1 MVAARQDG
9 RRRLPSRERKDV
21 CGGSRESPDCGTMR
35 LMPRRARVLS
45 SGLLVAVAV
54 GGLGSTGAAAD
65 PTPSQ
70 TVFTQKLVDDPAT
83 SAGVKR
89 LLKTKAGLVDPRS
102 GFVDVTGDGRQDA
115 LVLVSTG
122 GAAGAVALYVF
133 STHGQ
138 DVSGGGGADQTS
150 LKVVFRLQSLYRAT
164 LRISGTTL
172 SVLEP
177 RFAAGDDLC
186 CPKKLRERDYAF
198 DAKALTFRRTA
209 DHDTA
214 FTKK

>member
-1 MVAARQDG
+1 MRHHVA
-9 RRRLPSRERKDV
+9 
-21 CGGSRESPDCGTMR
+21 M
-35 LMPRRARVLS
+35 RRARLTVLAS
-45 SGLLVAVAV
+45 ALAALALAGPVAQ
-54 GGLGSTGAAAD
+54 AD

-70 TVFTQKLVDDPAT
+70 TVFTKKLLDDAKT

-89 LLKTKAGLVDPRS
+89 ILTNKTAIVDPRS

-138 DVSGGGGADQTS
+138 ATTGTDDSTS
-150 LKVVFRLQSLYRAT
+150 LKVVFRLQSLYGAS

-177 RFAAGDDLC
+177 AFAKGDDLC
-186 CPKKLRERDYAF
+186 CPPKLRERDYTF
-198 DAKALTFRRTA
+198 DAKALTFKRTA
-209 DHDTA
+209 DKDVA
-214 FTKK
+214 FTK

>member
-1 MVAARQDG
+1 MRHDARMRRAPASVLPLALVAA
-9 RRRLPSRERKDV
+9 L
-21 CGGSRESPDCGTMR
+21 
-35 LMPRRARVLS
+35 
-45 SGLLVAVAV
+45 
-54 GGLGSTGAAAD
+54 AAPAAAPAD

-70 TVFTQKLVDDPAT
+70 TVFTKKLLDDPAT

-89 LLKTKAGLVDPRS
+89 LLSTKAGIVDPRS

-138 DVSGGGGADQTS
+138 DTTGTGTGDQTS

-177 RFAAGDDLC
+177 RYAPGDDLC
-186 CPKKLRERDYAF
+186 CPKKLRERDYRF
-198 DAKALTFRRTA
+198 DAKQLTFTRAA
-209 DHDTA
+209 DHDVP
-214 FTKK
+214 FTT

>member
-1 MVAARQDG
+1 MAPMRHHVAM
-9 RRRLPSRERKDV
+9 RRV
-21 CGGSRESPDCGTMR
+21 
-35 LMPRRARVLS
+35 RATVLS
-45 SGLLVAVAV
+45 LALP
-54 GGLGSTGAAAD
+54 AAAALPATVHAE

-70 TVFTQKLVDDPAT
+70 TVFTQKLIDDPAT
-83 SAGVKR
+83 TAAVKR
-89 LLKTKAGLVDPRS
+89 LLSTKAGIVDPRS

-115 LVLVSTG
+115 LVLVSTT

-138 DVSGGGGADQTS
+138 KADGTGDQTS

-177 RFAAGDDLC
+177 RWSKGDDLC
-186 CPKKLRERDYAF
+186 CPKKLRERDYRF
-198 DAKALTFRRTA
+198 DAAKVTFVRAA
-209 DHDTA
+209 DHDVP
-214 FTKK
+214 FTR

>member
-1 MVAARQDG
+1 MRPRLLCLLPVAAMVAAA
-9 RRRLPSRERKDV
+9 LP
-21 CGGSRESPDCGTMR
+21 P
-35 LMPRRARVLS
+35 A
-45 SGLLVAVAV
+45 
-54 GGLGSTGAAAD
+54 GAAAA

-70 TVFTQKLVDDPAT
+70 AVFTQKLLDDPLT

-89 LLKTKAGLVDPRS
+89 MLRSKQAIVDPRS

-138 DVSGGGGADQTS
+138 AAGGDGAQTS
-150 LKVVFRLQSLYRAT
+150 LKVIFRLQALNDAS

-177 RFAAGDDLC
+177 RWSKGDDLC
-186 CPKKLRERDYAF
+186 CPKLLRERDYAF
-198 DAKALTFRRTA
+198 DAARLTFRRTG
-209 DHDTA
+209 DRDTP
-214 FTKK
+214 FTR